1 MPHLR
6 WLGHNCS
13 HMHDIARA
21 HLLAE
26 GADFNSGMHS
36 LFRSLVR
43 LVFMERD
50 HFTILIPL
58 QVPSDDAMR
67 ALYFQTNFEI
77 VRMKFARSQA
87 FQGMFNAFDGTEVK
101 FLCEES

>member
-1 MPHLR
+1 MY
-6 WLGHNCS
+6 N
-13 HMHDIARA
+13 IARA

-50 HFTILIPL
+50 HFTILILL